1 MNENYENFTDEE
13 LYQVMK
19 ETKKEINILHN
30 KQMSIKILKH
40 S

>member
-13 LYQVMK
+13 LYRVMK
-19 ETKKEINILHN
+19 ETKQEITKLHN